1 MLKVYLS
8 KWKCHSTE
16 TALLYVCNDIF
27 CDIDKGKHVF
37 LTLLDLSAAFD
48 TVDHDIL
55 LAFLRDFV
63 GLSGKALAILQS
75 YLSSRTQQVSIKS
88 ILSNVSEL
96 LFGVPQ
102 GSVLGPLI
110 FCIYT
115 LPLCAILRHHDIKY
129 AIYADDTQLYCSFD
143 ASSAPEILGKVISCI
158 QDIRSWM
165 IRNKLKINDDKTEFL
180 IISSPRAKLAFNP
193 SLKIGEVTVEPTS
206 SCRNLGVL
214 FDKHLSMESHIV
226 NVCRC
231 MMFHLRSIAAIR
243 PMLTESATS
252 QLVHSLV
259 TSRLDYC
266 NSLLYGLP
274 DTLLSK
280 LQRVQNIAA
289 PIFRRCDHFCHIR
302 PVLQDLHWLPVKYRI
317 VFKVLLF
324 TYRTI
329 HGSAPEYLSDLIT
342 PYKPQRCLRSS
353 SRSLL
358 TVPKMRLKSYGE
370 QAFVYAAAKEWNEL
384 PDEVKSCDS
393 LNSFKTMLK
402 TYLFKQCFDS

>member
-1 MLKVYLS
+1 MV
-8 KWKCHSTE
+8 
-16 TALLYVCNDIF
+16 
-27 CDIDKGKHVF
+27 
-37 LTLLDLSAAFD
+37 
-48 TVDHDIL
+48 
-55 LAFLRDFV
+55 
-63 GLSGKALAILQS
+63 
-75 YLSSRTQQVSIKS
+75 
-88 ILSNVSEL
+88 
-96 LFGVPQ
+96 
-102 GSVLGPLI
+102 
-110 FCIYT
+110 
-115 LPLCAILRHHDIKY
+115 
-129 AIYADDTQLYCSFD
+129 
-143 ASSAPEILGKVISCI
+143 
-158 QDIRSWM
+158 
-165 IRNKLKINDDKTEFL
+165 
-180 IISSPRAKLAFNP
+180 
-193 SLKIGEVTVEPTS
+193 
-206 SCRNLGVL
+206 
-214 FDKHLSMESHIV
+214 
-226 NVCRC
+226 
-231 MMFHLRSIAAIR
+231 FHLRSIAAIR

-289 PIFRRCDHFCHIR
+289 RIIRRCDRFCHIR

-329 HGSAPEYLSDLIT
+329 HGSAPEYLSDLIN

-370 QAFVYAAAKEWNEL
+370 RAFVYAAAKEWNEL